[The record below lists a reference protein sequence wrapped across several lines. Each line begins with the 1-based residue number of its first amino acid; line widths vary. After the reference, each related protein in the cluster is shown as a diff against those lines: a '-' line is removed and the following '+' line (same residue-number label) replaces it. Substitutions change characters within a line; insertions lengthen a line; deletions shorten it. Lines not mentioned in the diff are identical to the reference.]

1 MKKKIIIGS
10 SFIIFFFSLLIY
22 FYFKSS
28 NERKLIEKK
37 KKIELIKT
45 ESVENDEEK
54 IRSLNIIE
62 DVSYSAKDAK
72 GNEYFVEARE
82 GTIDQKY
89 NNFIFLKSV
98 NATIRLKNYELIEIS
113 SDFGKYNTDNFDTIF
128 TKNVIIF
135 TPIIFKIFEPH
146 FNLGLSFLFSSSK
159 FLKKDIPSALAAIKK
174 IIKNSS
180 IAPLF
185 NFDGQLIDF
194 SFLGLLTKISAIGSP
209 LYIFLLNSK
218 IFTPIFFN
226 ISMIPIL
233 VELTFTFLIII

>member
-72 GNEYFVEARE
+72 GNEYLVEARE

-128 TKNVIIF
+128 TKNVIIKYLDNTIKSKYLDF
-135 TPIIFKIFEPH
+135 SWDKNLMIISK
-146 FNLGLSFLFSSSK
+146 NVTLKNDQSSLRADVIEVDIK
-159 FLKKDIPSALAAIKK
+159 KKDI
-174 IIKNSS
+174 
-180 IAPLF
+180 
-185 NFDGQLIDF
+185 
-194 SFLGLLTKISAIGSP
+194 
-209 LYIFLLNSK
+209 K
-218 IFTPIFFN
+218 IFMHEENKKVN
-226 ISMIPIL
+226 IKSL
-233 VELTFTFLIII
+233 N

>member
-28 NERKLIEKK
+28 NEKKLIEKR

-45 ESVENDEEK
+45 ETVEDDEEK
-54 IRSLNIIE
+54 IGNLNIIQ

-72 GNEYFVEARE
+72 GNEYFVEAKE

-98 NATIRLKNYELIEIS
+98 NATIRSKNYELVEIS

-128 TKNVIIF
+128 TKNVII
-135 TPIIFKIFEPH
+135 TYLDNIIRGEYLDFSWDKNLMIISKNVTLKNNQSSLRADVIEVDIKKKGIKIFMHEE
-146 FNLGLSFLFSSSK
+146 N
-159 FLKKDIPSALAAIKK
+159 KKVNIK
-174 IIKNSS
+174 S
-180 IAPLF
+180 
-185 NFDGQLIDF
+185 
-194 SFLGLLTKISAIGSP
+194 
-209 LYIFLLNSK
+209 LN
-218 IFTPIFFN
+218 
-226 ISMIPIL
+226 
-233 VELTFTFLIII
+233 